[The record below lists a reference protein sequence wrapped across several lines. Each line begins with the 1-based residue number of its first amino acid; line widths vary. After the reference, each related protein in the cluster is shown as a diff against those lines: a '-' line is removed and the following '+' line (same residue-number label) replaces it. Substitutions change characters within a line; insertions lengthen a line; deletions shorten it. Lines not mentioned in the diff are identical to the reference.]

1 MLGSAQLAHA
11 SAEARFKCYLFRK
24 SAMSQRLILRGL
36 HSAALSHA
44 EMEEAADT
52 YTAPFAAAPKEQQVC
67 KQRPGI
73 LELFQQQFICLP
85 ACLCPAAMVANA
97 DCCLGS
103 CPGCECLA
111 LRGIN
116 T

>member
-44 EMEEAADT
+44 EIEEAADT
-52 YTAPFAAAPKEQQVC
+52 YKASFAAAPKDQQVC
-67 KQRPGI
+67 RYSPWI
-73 LELFQQQFICLP
+73 LRTLSAAVHLP
-85 ACLCPAAMVANA
+85 ARLPVSAVMAGTCWL
-97 DCCLGS
+97 L
-103 CPGCECLA
+103 LA
-111 LRGIN
+111 QPPWVCMLHFEA
-116 T
+116 